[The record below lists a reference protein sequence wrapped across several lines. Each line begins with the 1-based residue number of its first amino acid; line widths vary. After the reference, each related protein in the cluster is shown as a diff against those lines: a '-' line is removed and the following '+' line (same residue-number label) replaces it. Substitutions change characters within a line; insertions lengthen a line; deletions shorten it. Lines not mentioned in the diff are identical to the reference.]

1 MSNVCS
7 ICGKGPQ
14 FGHNIRHVH
23 SGQWA
28 RRAPKTNKMW
38 RPNIQS
44 VMAVVNGENKKIK
57 VCTSCLKAGKVV
69 KAVKMKAI

>member
-1 MSNVCS
+1 MSRVCS

-28 RRAPKTNKMW
+28 RRAPKTNKVW
-38 RPNIQS
+38 YPNIQS
-44 VMAVVNGENKKIK
+44 VRAIVNGMPKKIK
-57 VCTSCLKAGKVV
+57 VCTSCLKAGKVTKV
-69 KAVKMKAI
+69 TKAI

>member
-1 MSNVCS
+1 MSKVCS

-28 RRAPKTNKMW
+28 RRAPKTNKVW

-44 VMAVVNGENKKIK
+44 VMAVVDGEHRRIK

-69 KAVKMKAI
+69 KAI